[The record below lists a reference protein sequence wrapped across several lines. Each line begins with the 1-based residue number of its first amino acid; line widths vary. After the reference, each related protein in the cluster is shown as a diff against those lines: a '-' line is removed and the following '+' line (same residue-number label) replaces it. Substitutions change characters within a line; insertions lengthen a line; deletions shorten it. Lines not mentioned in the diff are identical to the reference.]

1 MERLEFFGKQP
12 EEFYTYRSARCMHS
26 VFIGLSE
33 DQIEDLRDYLGE
45 RMGNHITWKTG
56 NLCYTYSDGMLFIG
70 TSIKV
75 MSW

>member
-1 MERLEFFGKQP
+1 
-12 EEFYTYRSARCMHS
+12 MHS

-33 DQIEDLRDYLGE
+33 EQIEDLRDYLGT